1 MRITYNQASYIMHY
15 TEPHKFEH
23 YFCNYTI
30 KPLENGY
37 FISCDMKWIV
47 FILLYIPMLI
57 VELINCL
64 IFEGIIN
71 YILPTRKIIS
81 YCSSKYDYATKRI
94 EEVVPCF
101 TCGYYHKENNT
112 CNIKKCSGY
121 GIGYVT
127 KSDQSTCTHFTK
139 QE

>member
-1 MRITYNQASYIMHY
+1 MKITYDQASYIMHY
-15 TEPHKFEH
+15 TEPHRFQR
-23 YFCNYTI
+23 YFCNWTVEP
-30 KPLENGY
+30 KDDGY
-37 FISCDMKWIV
+37 YISCDMKWIV

-71 YILPTRKIIS
+71 YIMPTRNVIS
-81 YCSSKYDYATKRI
+81 YCCSKYDYATERI

-127 KSDQSTCTHFTK
+127 KSDQSNCTFFTK

>member
-1 MRITYNQASYIMHY
+1 MDITHNQASYIMHY
-15 TEPHKFEH
+15 TEPHRFQH
-23 YFCNYTI
+23 YFCNWTVEP
-30 KPLENGY
+30 KEEGY
-37 FISCDMKWIV
+37 YISCDMKWIV

-71 YILPTRKIIS
+71 YIMPTRNIIS
-81 YCSSKYDYATKRI
+81 YCSSKYNYATKRI
-94 EEVVPCF
+94 KEVIPCF

-127 KSDQSTCTHFTK
+127 KSDQSTCNHFTK

>member
-1 MRITYNQASYIMHY
+1 MKITHNQASYIMHY
-15 TEPHKFEH
+15 TEPHRFQH

-30 KPLENGY
+30 KPLEDGY
-37 FISCDMKWIV
+37 FISCDIKWIV

-71 YILPTRKIIS
+71 YIMPTRNVTS
-81 YCSSKYDYATKRI
+81 YCSSKYDYATESI

-101 TCGYYHKENNT
+101 TCSYYHKENNT

-127 KSDQSTCTHFTK
+127 KSDQSNCARFTK

>member
-1 MRITYNQASYIMHY
+1 MKITHNQASYIMHY
-15 TEPHKFEH
+15 TEPHRFQH
-23 YFCNYTI
+23 CFCNWTVEP
-30 KPLENGY
+30 KEECY
-37 FISCDMKWIV
+37 FISCDIKWIV

-71 YILPTRKIIS
+71 YILPTRNIIS
-81 YCSSKYDYATKRI
+81 YCSSRYDYATKRI

-127 KSDQSTCTHFTK
+127 KSDQSTCTRFTK

>member
-1 MRITYNQASYIMHY
+1 MNITYNQASYIMHY
-15 TEPHKFEH
+15 TKPHKFEH

-30 KPLENGY
+30 VPLKDGY
-37 FISCDMKWIV
+37 FISCDMKWPV
-47 FILLYIPMLI
+47 FILLYIPVSIL
-57 VELINCL
+57 ELIYYL
-64 IFEGIIN
+64 IYEGISN
-71 YILPTRKIIS
+71 YIPLSKTVDS
-81 YCSSKYDYATKRI
+81 YLSSKYDYATKRV
-94 EEVVPCF
+94 EEVIPCF

-127 KSDQSTCTHFTK
+127 KSDQSTCTFFTK

>member
-1 MRITYNQASYIMHY
+1 MKITYDQASYIMHH
-15 TEPHKFEH
+15 TQPHKFEH
-23 YFCNYTI
+23 YFCNWTVEP
-30 KPLENGY
+30 KKEGY
-37 FISCDMKWIV
+37 YISCDMKWIV

-71 YILPTRKIIS
+71 YILPTRNVIS
-81 YCSSKYDYATKRI
+81 YCSSRYDYATKRI

-127 KSDQSTCTHFTK
+127 KSDQSTCTRFTK

>member
-1 MRITYNQASYIMHY
+1 MKITHNQASYIMHY
-15 TEPHKFEH
+15 TEPHRFQH
-23 YFCNYTI
+23 YFCNWTVEP
-30 KPLENGY
+30 KEEGY
-37 FISCDMKWIV
+37 YISCDIKWIV

-71 YILPTRKIIS
+71 YILPTRNIIS
-81 YCSSKYDYATKRI
+81 YCSSRYDYATKRI

-127 KSDQSTCTHFTK
+127 KSDQSTCTRFTK

>member
-1 MRITYNQASYIMHY
+1 MKITYNQASYIMHH
-15 TEPHKFEH
+15 TQPHKFEH

-71 YILPTRKIIS
+71 YILPTRNVIS
-81 YCSSKYDYATKRI
+81 YFSSKYDYATERI

-127 KSDQSTCTHFTK
+127 KSDQSTCTFFTK

>member
-1 MRITYNQASYIMHY
+1 MKITHNQASYIMLY
-15 TEPHKFEH
+15 TKPHRFQH
-23 YFCNYTI
+23 YFCNWTVEP
-30 KPLENGY
+30 KEEGY
-37 FISCDMKWIV
+37 YISCDMKWIV

-71 YILPTRKIIS
+71 YILPTRNITS

-127 KSDQSTCTHFTK
+127 KSDQSTCTRFTK

>member
-1 MRITYNQASYIMHY
+1 MNITYNQASYIMHY

-30 KPLENGY
+30 VPLEDGY

-64 IFEGIIN
+64 IYEGIIN
-71 YILPTRKIIS
+71 YILPIRTVFS
-81 YCSSKYDYATKRI
+81 YCLSKYDYATERI

-112 CNIKKCSGY
+112 CNAKKCSGY

-127 KSDQSTCTHFTK
+127 KSDQSTCTRFTK

>member
-1 MRITYNQASYIMHY
+1 MKITHNQASYIMHH
-15 TEPHKFEH
+15 TQPHKFEH
-23 YFCNYTI
+23 YFCNCTI
-30 KPLENGY
+30 KPLEDGY
-37 FISCDMKWIV
+37 FISCDIKWIV

-71 YILPTRKIIS
+71 YILPTRNIIS
-81 YCSSKYDYATKRI
+81 YCSSRYDYATKRI

-127 KSDQSTCTHFTK
+127 KSDQSTCTRFTK

>member
-1 MRITYNQASYIMHY
+1 MKITYDQASYIMHY

-30 KPLENGY
+30 KPLEDGY

-71 YILPTRKIIS
+71 YIMPTRNVIS
-81 YCSSKYDYATKRI
+81 YCSSKYDYATERI

>member
-1 MRITYNQASYIMHY
+1 MNITYNQASYIMHY
-15 TEPHKFEH
+15 NEPHRLQH
-23 YFCNYTI
+23 YFCNWTVA
-30 KPLENGY
+30 PLEDGY
-37 FISCDMKWIV
+37 FISCDIKWIV

-57 VELINCL
+57 IELIY
-64 IFEGIIN
+64 EGISN
-71 YILPTRKIIS
+71 YLLPTREVIS

-112 CNIKKCSGY
+112 CNVKKCSGC

-127 KSDQSTCTHFTK
+127 KSDQSTCTFFTK

>member
-1 MRITYNQASYIMHY
+1 MDITYNQASYIMHY
-15 TEPHKFEH
+15 TKPHRFQH
-23 YFCNYTI
+23 YLCNWTVE
-30 KPLENGY
+30 PLEDGY
-37 FISCDMKWIV
+37 FISCDIKWIV
-47 FILLYIPMLI
+47 FILFYIPMLI

-71 YILPTRKIIS
+71 YLPPTREVVS
-81 YCSSKYDYATKRI
+81 YRLSKYDYATKRV

-101 TCGYYHKENNT
+101 TCGYYHKKNNT

-121 GIGYVT
+121 GIGYIT
-127 KSDQSTCTHFTK
+127 KSDQSTCTFFTK

>member
-1 MRITYNQASYIMHY
+1 MKITYNQASYIMHY

-23 YFCNYTI
+23 YFCNWTVEP
-30 KPLENGY
+30 KDDGY
-37 FISCDMKWIV
+37 YISCDMKWIV

-71 YILPTRKIIS
+71 YILPTRNIIS
-81 YCSSKYDYATKRI
+81 YCSSRYDYATKRI

-127 KSDQSTCTHFTK
+127 KSDQTTCTRFTK